1 MLCLLQAHPKGRR
14 RQWGWWRFGVKL
26 VGNLGEM
33 DIFLRYN
40 ILLCANGTLN
50 GMAHKHCA
58 ISVYG
63 SGIAVGASLRYK
75 RKLT

>member
-1 MLCLLQAHPKGRR
+1 MG
-14 RQWGWWRFGVKL
+14 L
-26 VGNLGEM
+26 VAIWCKTGGKSGET

-40 ILLCANGTLN
+40 IPLCANGTLN

-58 ISVYG
+58 ISVYE
-63 SGIAVGASLRYK
+63 SDIAVGASLRYK

>member
-1 MLCLLQAHPKGRR
+1 MLCLLQAHPKGRK
-14 RQWGWWRFGVKL
+14 RQWGRWRFGVKL
-26 VGNLGEM
+26 VGSLSETA
-33 DIFLRYN
+33 IFLRYS
-40 ILLCANGTLN
+40 IPLCANGTLN

-63 SGIAVGASLRYK
+63 SDIAVGASLRYK